1 MSSSAPPNLPIVT
14 AHVRRQFERRQPWR
28 DAAFLH
34 DEIGRRMLERLR
46 YIRLQP
52 AALLDAGCGA
62 GTALEGLRERYPE
75 AAYHGVDLV
84 PGMLAEAQR
93 QHAPAHQWLRSLMPG
108 RHRTAPPLWQQGD
121 LAATTLADE
130 SMDLVWSNLALHW
143 HPQPHEVFAEWF
155 RVLRPEG
162 LVMFS
167 TFGPAT
173 LQEVRQALTEA
184 RLATRTLEF
193 VDMHDFGD
201 LLLDNGFADPV
212 MDQETLTLTYDDPQA
227 LLRDV
232 RALGGNASVH
242 RRRGLAGRAFRQRLL
257 DALER
262 QRDASGKLRLTLEV
276 AYGHAWR
283 AAARRR
289 GNETLIPVGAI
300 GRTRP
305 GNAV

>member
-1 MSSSAPPNLPIVT
+1 MSSSAPPELPIVT
-14 AHVRRQFERRQPWR
+14 AHVRRQFERREPWR

-34 DEIGRRMLERLR
+34 DEIGQRMLERLQ

-52 AALLDAGCGA
+52 EALLDAGCGA
-62 GTALEGLRERYPE
+62 GGALGGLATRYPG

-84 PGMLAEAQR
+84 PRLLEEAR
-93 QHAPAHQWLRSLMPG
+93 KRHPPDRRWLRALLPG
-108 RHRTAPPLWQQGD
+108 KHKRSEPQWHEGD
-121 LAATTLADE
+121 LAATPLADE
-130 SMDLVWSNLALHW
+130 SVDLVWSNLALHW
-143 HPQPHEVFAEWF
+143 HPRPHDVFAEWF

-167 TFGPAT
+167 TLGPAS
-173 LQEVRQALTEA
+173 LQELRQAVTDAGL
-184 RLATRTLEF
+184 RTRTFEF

-201 LLLDNGFADPV
+201 LLLENGFADPV
-212 MDQETLTLTYDDPQA
+212 MDQETLTLTYQHPHE

-232 RALGGNASVH
+232 RALGGNANRN
-242 RRRGLAGRAFRQRLL
+242 RRSGLAGRDFRQKLL
-257 DALER
+257 DSLER
-262 QRDASGKLRLTLEV
+262 QRDSDGQLRLTLEI

-300 GRTRP
+300 GRARS
-305 GNAV
+305 GDGV